1 MKPLSLSHRVFITP
15 SFFVL
20 LTLLWS
26 AIPASAQQNPSYAPP
41 AEYNASRGV
50 YEQPR
55 QKMTQRVGSF
65 VRNLFYGEIGSRS
78 NRNATNPNA
87 GRSLDRPPSASYRS
101 VPDQP
106 PTKPITTNKPAPTKT
121 PATTASKKPAAKKP
135 VTQYEPPKIRQTPPT
150 PKPEPQAKPKVEETP
165 PAPTPEPKKEEPS
178 PASQTPPS
186 PEPPASTTN
195 LAQTTPA
202 TDSPTPSD
210 AKPASNETTAKPE
223 EPKPTTPSTASNGNQ
238 FLIGKKTAVPGR
250 VISPYPPHQELDVSG
265 LGSGSLALDPTTN
278 KVFQIP

>member
-1 MKPLSLSHRVFITP
+1 MKPPSLSHRVFITP

-26 AIPASAQQNPSYAPP
+26 AFPTSAQQNSNYAPP

-55 QKMTQRVGSF
+55 QKTTQRVGNF
-65 VRNLFYGEIGSRS
+65 VRNLFYGEIGSKP
-78 NRNATNPNA
+78 NRNATNPNP
-87 GRSLDRPPSASYRS
+87 GRSLDGPPSASYRS

-106 PTKPITTNKPAPTKT
+106 PARPTTTTSPAPTN
-121 PATTASKKPAAKKP
+121 TAPKKPAEKKP
-135 VTQYEPPKIRQTPPT
+135 VTQYEPPKIRQTTPT
-150 PKPEPQAKPKVEETP
+150 PKPEPQAQLKVDETP
-165 PAPTPEPKKEEPS
+165 PSSTPEPKKEDPS

-186 PEPPASTTN
+186 PKPPPATTN
-195 LAQTTPA
+195 LTQTTQA

-223 EPKPTTPSTASNGNQ
+223 EPKPTNPSTTSNGNQ
-238 FLIGKKTAVPGR
+238 FLIGKKTAIPGR